1 MTYLEVMERNAVGHD
16 LGGEEGDAGD
26 DQQQRVQRRAA
37 LEQGSPEKIIEDL
50 DKGPFFNFDNRIC
63 Y

>member
-1 MTYLEVMERNAVGHD
+1 MTYLEVVKRDTVGHD

-37 LEQGSPEKIIEDL
+37 LEQGGPGKKLDL
-50 DKGPFFNFDNRIC
+50 I
-63 Y
+63 